1 MMKMVQPLHLKEIKM
16 GVFIS
21 GSYNL
26 QDIKFDLLKVM
37 KPYDGYMYNETET
50 AKVTGLF
57 QTFLDDLK
65 KAHKIYAFN
74 IVSSDKENAVTFDI
88 SVQIHRDRTPKKL
101 KIHVGRMQ
109 YDVKP
114 TGWTEMFA

>member
-1 MMKMVQPLHLKEIKM
+1 
-16 GVFIS
+16 
-21 GSYNL
+21 
-26 QDIKFDLLKVM
+26 M
-37 KPYDGYMYNETET
+37 KPYDGYMFNEADTV
-50 AKVTGLF
+50 KVTGLF
-57 QTFLDDLK
+57 QSFLGDLK

-109 YDVKP
+109 YTVKP
-114 TGWTEMFA
+114 TGWQEMFAV

>member
-1 MMKMVQPLHLKEIKM
+1 MS
-16 GVFIS
+16 VFIS

-37 KPYDGYMYNETET
+37 KPHDGYMYNETDT
-50 AKVTGLF
+50 QKVTDLF
-57 QTFLDDLK
+57 QTFLGDLK

-101 KIHVGRMQ
+101 KIHVGRLA
-109 YDVKP
+109 YDVKE
-114 TGWTEMFA
+114 TGWNYVLPGEFEAV